1 MCEALCDLGHELRLF
16 AKRSLPGSTSLREQV
31 ERYYGARLSRCTIR
45 SYFAETERGAVI
57 LIALQALAVLVG
69 DFFFGRP
76 PDVVISRNLYAAFV
90 LRLLIPSRLIFET
103 HQLEFGFRKSLQRW
117 IMVAPKVRTVVI
129 SEALRTLLEQH
140 NSRRFPRMI
149 VLADGAP
156 AGIERPTDADLAVQ
170 RHALL
175 GEGGPAYALRAGYF
189 GHLYRG
195 RGIEIIES
203 LAAMHPDVAFF
214 VYGGHDSDVAALRD
228 RPLPQNLLVK
238 GFVSPAQVMGLMQ
251 AMDVLLMPY
260 QRQVLIDQDPRK
272 DTSRWMSPLKMFEYM
287 ATGVP
292 LIGSRL
298 PALQEVLSD
307 GRNCLLAEPED
318 VSEWSRCLRQVQH
331 SPELAKRLGARARS
345 DYLEEYNWLVRS
357 RRLLES
363 VRS

>member
-1 MCEALCDLGHELRLF
+1 
-16 AKRSLPGSTSLREQV
+16 
-31 ERYYGARLSRCTIR
+31 
-45 SYFAETERGAVI
+45 
-57 LIALQALAVLVG
+57 
-69 DFFFGRP
+69 
-76 PDVVISRNLYAAFV
+76 
-90 LRLLIPSRLIFET
+90 
-103 HQLEFGFRKSLQRW
+103 
-117 IMVAPKVRTVVI
+117 
-129 SEALRTLLEQH
+129 
-140 NSRRFPRMI
+140 
-149 VLADGAP
+149 
-156 AGIERPTDADLAVQ
+156 
-170 RHALL
+170 
-175 GEGGPAYALRAGYF
+175 
-189 GHLYRG
+189 
-195 RGIEIIES
+195 
-203 LAAMHPDVAFF
+203 
-214 VYGGHDSDVAALRD
+214 
-228 RPLPQNLLVK
+228 
-238 GFVSPAQVMGLMQ
+238 MQ